1 MMKKK
6 TFAFILASILVFSGS
21 CSSHHI
27 LTGIERSR
35 ILIDQRYDATTDKS
49 ATAFLTPYKHK
60 VDSMMAPIV
69 ARANQY
75 MAPGRPESLLSNLL
89 ADVLMVAAQSFNE
102 QPDFSVYNIG
112 GMRSAIAK
120 GDITVGDVLN
130 VAPFENKIC
139 FVTLT
144 GSKVLELFEQ
154 IAHRGGEAVSSTVKM
169 VITHDGKLKQATING
184 KKINSKAQYR
194 IATIDYV
201 VQGNDG
207 MKAFIHGTNL
217 VSPQTEKNNL
227 RNIITNYFRQLSAQG
242 KTVTSQLDGRISITP
257 NE

>member
-1 MMKKK
+1 
-6 TFAFILASILVFSGS
+6 
-21 CSSHHI
+21 
-27 LTGIERSR
+27 
-35 ILIDQRYDATTDKS
+35 
-49 ATAFLTPYKHK
+49 
-60 VDSMMAPIV
+60 
-69 ARANQY
+69 
-75 MAPGRPESLLSNLL
+75 
-89 ADVLMVAAQSFNE
+89 MVAAQPFNE

-112 GMRSAIAK
+112 GMRAAIAK

-184 KKINSKAQYR
+184 KKINSEAQYR

-217 VSPQTEKNNL
+217 ISPQTENNNL

-242 KTVTSQLDGRISITP
+242 KTVTSQLDGRISIAP